1 MSNLFDPAKNTFL
14 SKAEEVKMFAEYHS
28 LPETNP
34 RKTQVRE
41 RIIMSNTGFVLK
53 TAQYYAAK
61 SPTFYEDF
69 VSAGFEG
76 LLVAFDKYRPET
88 GYRFLTYAG
97 FWIRERILKTMSTFR
112 IVMVP
117 SVNQQIQAKVD
128 RLRNRGLTESEIM
141 EQFRA
146 EQHTLVVRM
155 MQNPYLTYSIE
166 DLDEELS
173 IPEVDLESP
182 DYALLMELRK
192 DLSLPLQENLN
203 LFLSGGSYDQAK
215 LEQALDYLR
224 SALNVSLP
232 EESYHAH

>member
-14 SKAEEVKMFAEYHS
+14 SKAEEVKMFAEYRS
-28 LPETNP
+28 LQETNP

-215 LEQALDYLR
+215 LEQALDYMR
-224 SALNVSLP
+224 QALGIFNTP
-232 EESYHAH
+232 DTP